1 MRKKYLGRVCGEES
15 DEAPSLG
22 HAEQEVEEQNL
33 AEEMGEACRQLEES
47 PRQGGPQSNRT

>member
-1 MRKKYLGRVCGEES
+1 MCGEES